1 MSHDE
6 RVVPKPHEDTRPAA
20 GSPPN
25 PRRPD
30 FTQVRRPSSLEE
42 SSEHPT

>member
-20 GSPPN
+20 GSPQTLGSRTS
-25 PRRPD
+25 PRSGVPAHSRK
-30 FTQVRRPSSLEE
+30 